1 MNLKA
6 LSLHNSAV
14 FKPVWAVLLYMGL
27 AITTLHLEV
36 PLLVSIRLELLLFV
50 SALSLTVLQQVLNRE
65 ETFSFTHSLSIPV
78 FLIGLYALS
87 PLFASVFSGG
97 ELLILNDP
105 EYKTLLK
112 ILFLGPA
119 IYLVLSKP
127 RYRNLILNSL
137 VLSYSILG
145 VYFLYRYLVL
155 HEAREFDLRP
165 LLNIRHGDPNFLCTF
180 FSMTLPLALLQAW
193 QAFSR
198 HKSTQGVMFLTAALF
213 LGACAIITQS
223 RMGLIALLLGLG
235 VLFCRRI
242 THHPKESRFKLLVA
256 PLVFVSLLFA
266 FLATDVAKRFTEI
279 KDKSNL
285 DRLLTYDNGL
295 KVFSDHPV
303 FGAGMHQAKNFF
315 YQNTNYPHFQSEV
328 RPLEIHNTYLNV
340 LAELG
345 VIGFAA
351 FAGFFIWCFWE
362 ISKCAG
368 PVRHYLFASYVVFLV
383 SGFGVGM
390 SYKDLFIL
398 HFFVLAAVA
407 KSYRDVLR

>member
-1 MNLKA
+1 MIPKA
-6 LSLHNSAV
+6 LSLQHSAV
-14 FKPVWAVLLYMGL
+14 FKPVWAVILYLGL

-36 PLLVSIRLELLLFV
+36 PILVSIRLELLLFI
-50 SALSLTVLQQVLNRE
+50 SALGLTFLQQWVNRE
-65 ETFSFTHSLSIPV
+65 ESFSFSHSLSLPV
-78 FLIGLYALS
+78 LLIGVYALS
-87 PLFASVFSGG
+87 PLLASLATRG
-97 ELLILNDP
+97 ELQVLDDP

-112 ILFLGPA
+112 ILFLAPA
-119 IYLVLSKP
+119 IYLVLSKA
-127 RYRNLILNSL
+127 RYRDL
-137 VLSYSILG
+137 VLNFLVLFYSILG

-180 FSMTLPLALLQAW
+180 FSMTLPLALLQAG

-198 HKSTQGVMFLTAALF
+198 RKYAQAVLFVAAAIF

-223 RMGLIALLLGLG
+223 RMGLVALLMGLG
-235 VLFCRRI
+235 FLFTRKL
-242 THHPKESRFKLLVA
+242 TNHPKETGIKLFLGPILIA
-256 PLVFVSLLFA
+256 TLVFA
-266 FLATDVAKRFTEI
+266 FFSTDIAKRFTEI

-285 DRLLTYDNGL
+285 DRILTYDNGL
-295 KVFSDHPV
+295 KVFSDNPL

-315 YQNTNYPHFQSEV
+315 YRNTNYPHFQSEV
-328 RPLEIHNTYLNV
+328 RPLEVHNTYLNV

-345 VIGFAA
+345 LVGFLS
-351 FAGFFIWCFWE
+351 FAGFFLWCFWE

-368 PVRHYLFASYVVFLV
+368 SVRYYLYASFIIFFI

-398 HFFVLAAVA
+398 HFFILAAVA
-407 KSYRDVLR
+407 KSYREVLR